1 MTRLLHGSL
10 ARIADFGTVPYEIE
24 VLDRSHWASGDY
36 VIGEVNGERSELY
49 RVECADGEV
58 QPVTNG
64 DHIIG
69 AFGHRAATL
78 EGVGS
83 HEDIRDGRMHA
94 LTSAGLF
101 GRFTSFSK
109 LLPPP
114 VKLRYVGHVTRSG
127 DKVCMSEFAIRAQP
141 AELKTP
147 VILLVGTSMSAGKT
161 MTGKFACQILS
172 QLGFRVIGA
181 KLTGAG
187 RYRDILAFRRHGAVE
202 VYDFVDAG
210 LPSTVVPEPEF
221 RSAIAPLLDYIARRD
236 GDFLVVEAGASP
248 MEPYNGAAAIDLLGD
263 HVRCLILCAS
273 DPYAVV
279 GVQQAYGLMPDLVA
293 GPATNT
299 SAALDLVTKLTG
311 IPGINVID
319 PERLPEFRDFLIS
332 VLDLQVSTADAIVDK
347 EFDEESDQS
356 ESDQSISTMTSL
368 RRMNQGV
375 KGAL

>member
-1 MTRLLHGSL
+1 VSRVIAGSL
-10 ARIADFGTVPYEIE
+10 ARIADFDENPYQVEI
-24 VLDRSHWASGDY
+24 LDCSHWASGDY
-36 VIGEVNGERSELY
+36 VVGEVTGERSDLY
-49 RVECADGEV
+49 RVECTDGEL
-58 QPVTNG
+58 QPVTDG

-83 HEDIRDGRMHA
+83 HEHIEDGRMHA

-101 GRFTSFSK
+101 GRFTSYSM

-114 VKLRYVGHVTRSG
+114 LKLRYVGHVVRNG
-127 DKVCMSEFAIRAQP
+127 RKVCMREFAVQ
-141 AELKTP
+141 AEPLPLRTP

-161 MTGKFACQILS
+161 MTGKFACQILTE
-172 QLGFRVIGA
+172 LGFRVIGA

-187 RYRDILAFRRHGAVE
+187 RFRDILQFRKHGAFE

-210 LPSTVVPEPEF
+210 LPSTVVPETEF
-221 RSAIAPLLDYIARRD
+221 RSAIEPLLNFIARRD

-279 GVQQAYGLMPDLVA
+279 GVQQAYGLEPDLVA

-299 SAALDLVTKLTG
+299 SAALDLVRKLTG

-319 PERLPEFRDFLIS
+319 PAKLPEFRDFLIR
-332 VLDLQVSTADAIVDK
+332 VLHIDARAEK
-347 EFDEESDQS
+347 AS
-356 ESDQSISTMTSL
+356 
-368 RRMNQGV
+368 
-375 KGAL
+375 